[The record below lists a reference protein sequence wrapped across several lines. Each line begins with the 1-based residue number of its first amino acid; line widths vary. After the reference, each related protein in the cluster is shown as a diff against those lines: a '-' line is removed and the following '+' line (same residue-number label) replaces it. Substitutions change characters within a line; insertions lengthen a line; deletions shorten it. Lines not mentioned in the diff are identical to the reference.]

1 MRERNIKIISILL
14 ILLSVAVLHVKLYR
28 FAEIT
33 HDGALQVLVCLG
45 RVVAID
51 TSDEADQVLTFRILS
66 GQFRGEMVEVNNI
79 WTGRA
84 FGDRVLSRGDVLFLD
99 IPLRDPSNPTLDNV
113 RMREYF
119 RTPFLLYLAGA
130 LGMLMILVA
139 GMKGVRAILTL
150 FVTALA
156 VLYLLVPLTIAGY
169 NPIAIA
175 LGIAAVLTL
184 TTFVLITGFS
194 FKVVSGVLGTLGG
207 LAAVGVLSVISQHAM
222 VLTGL
227 AQEFGFLEL
236 GIALWRTPE
245 SHHWNFT
252 GILSAGIILGAVGA
266 MMDVSMS
273 ISSSV
278 HEVKQ
283 VNPNITVRQSIRAGL
298 NVGRDIMGTMADTL
312 IFAYLGAHMM
322 TMLLPRID
330 FPEAGILYPFLR
342 LVNDEAT
349 SVAIIQAVVGTI
361 GLVLTVPIAATV
373 AGFLTQ
379 YAKVDR
385 TDIHEDLPSEEEL
398 EELFRAE
405 NPRSASRIAV
415 PIAMAIVLVGTT
427 FVYHRVQRNSATI
440 SEQRDEQ
447 GSILTQSEYA
457 KGKVIRLL
465 ESSGDFLF
473 TVDNRTESPDSVT
486 SDLDNSVFSP
496 ALREAFEKHNVP
508 ISEEVTVSVKPW
520 KDSRWLISDEK
531 YEQTYSVRE
540 DARLQTAPT
549 EGMDAS
555 VREDARLQTAPTGG
569 IDASGP
575 GEPSYSVYDTKTEHH
590 ILEVEMLSGMY
601 KGQRL
606 VLRNIVNHNMPLL
619 SIPAEPGDI
628 VLCRVGGDPEQIGLV
643 NIVQEYGRDGFL
655 VWMVGGMLLLIIV
668 VGRIEGIR
676 TACAMLISATVIYF
690 FMLPLISQGANA
702 VFIVT
707 LTSGAIAFV
716 SLVFVIGPSR
726 KTFSAVLGTMGG
738 ILVAGLIVLFAQQHL
753 HFSGL
758 ENAISADI
766 VEATRTPPFD
776 FVQILLAGMLMGVLG
791 VAVDGAIEV
800 ASSME
805 EIRRANPNMPT
816 WRLIASGLN
825 VGTDILGTMVNT
837 LVFAYL
843 GVELLLVITITAPNL
858 DFFKS
863 PPAQLL
869 SIGVVSAE
877 IVRLLAGT
885 LGLVLAIPITAM
897 ICAFWRPKG

>member
-1 MRERNIKIISILL
+1 MRERNIKIVAILL
-14 ILLSVAVLHVKLYR
+14 ILLSVAALHVKLYR
-28 FAEIT
+28 FAEVT

-45 RVVAID
+45 RVVGID
-51 TSDEADQVLTFRILS
+51 TNDDADQVLSFRILS
-66 GQFRGEMVEVNNI
+66 GQFRGETIQVNNV
-79 WTGRA
+79 WTGRS
-84 FGDRVLSRGDVLFLD
+84 FGDRVLRKGDVLFLD
-99 IPLRDPSNPTLDNV
+99 IPLRDPMNPRIDTV
-113 RMREYF
+113 SMREYF
-119 RTPFLLYLAGA
+119 RTPFLLYLAGT
-130 LGMLMILVA
+130 LGVLMILVA

-150 FVTALA
+150 FVTALT
-156 VLYLLVPLTIAGY
+156 VLYVLVPLTISGY
-169 NPIAIA
+169 NPIAVA
-175 LGIAAVLTL
+175 LLIAAFLTFA
-184 TTFVLITGFS
+184 TFLLITGFS
-194 FKVVSGVLGTLGG
+194 FKLISGVLGTLGG
-207 LAAVGVLSVISQHAM
+207 LTAVGVLSVLSQHAM
-222 VLTGL
+222 ALTGL

-236 GIALWRTPE
+236 GIALWRTSA
-245 SHHWNFT
+245 SHGWNFT

-283 VNPNITVRQSIRAGL
+283 VNPNITVRQAIRAGL

-330 FPEAGILYPFLR
+330 FPEVGILYPFLR

-349 SVAIIQAVVGTI
+349 AVAIIQAVVGTI
-361 GLVLTVPIAATV
+361 GLVLTVPIAASV

-379 YAKVDR
+379 YAKVDASE
-385 TDIHEDLPSEEEL
+385 IHEDLPSEEEL
-398 EELFRAE
+398 EELFRAD
-405 NPRSASRIAV
+405 PPHSKARIAV
-415 PIAMAIVLVGTT
+415 PIAMILVLIGTT
-427 FVYHRVQRNSATI
+427 FIYYRTHELSATI
-440 SEQRDEQ
+440 SEQRDAQ
-447 GSILTQSEYA
+447 GNPVNKSEYA
-457 KGKVIRLL
+457 KGRVVRLL
-465 ESSGDFLF
+465 ESNGSFLF
-473 TVDNRTESPDSVT
+473 DIDSSAA
-486 SDLDNSVFSP
+486 SDLDNRVVPSV
-496 ALREAFEKHNVP
+496 LREAFKNQDIP
-508 ISEEVTVSVKPW
+508 FSDEVSVSVKPW
-520 KDSRWLISDEK
+520 KDSRWLLSDEK
-531 YEQTYSVRE
+531 YEQTYSLRTME
-540 DARLQTAPT
+540 DGEKRVLRVY
-549 EGMDAS
+549 AS
-555 VREDARLQTAPTGG
+555 K
-569 IDASGP
+569 S
-575 GEPSYSVYDTKTEHH
+575 EHH

-601 KGQRL
+601 KGRSL

-619 SIPAEPGDI
+619 SIPAEPGDVI
-628 VLCRVGGDPEQIGLV
+628 LCRVAGDPEQISLV
-643 NIVQEYGRDGFL
+643 NIVQDYGRDRFL
-655 VWMVGGMLLLIIV
+655 IWMVGGMLLMIIL

-676 TACAMLISATVIYF
+676 TACAMLISGAVIYY
-690 FMLPLISQGANA
+690 FMLPLISGGANA

-707 LTSGAIAFV
+707 LTSGAVAFV

-800 ASSME
+800 SSSME
-805 EIRRANPNMPT
+805 EIRKANPNMPT

-843 GVELLLVITITAPNL
+843 GVELLLVVTIAAPNL

-863 PPAQLL
+863 PPVQLL

-897 ICAFWRPKG
+897 ICAFWNPKQKV

>member
-1 MRERNIKIISILL
+1 MLFAYQSLLYNLPPLAEEKENMRERNIKIIGILL
-14 ILLSVAVLHVKLYR
+14 ILMSVAVLHVKLYR
-28 FAEIT
+28 FAEVT

-45 RVVAID
+45 RVIGID
-51 TSDEADQVLTFRILS
+51 TSDEADQVLSFRILS
-66 GQFRGEMVEVNNI
+66 GQFRGEVVKVNNI

-84 FGDRVLSRGDVLFLD
+84 FGDRVLHKGDVLFLD
-99 IPLRDPSNPTLDNV
+99 IPLRDPTNPRIEAV
-113 RMREYF
+113 SMREYF
-119 RTPFLLYLAGA
+119 RTPFLLYLAGT
-130 LGMLMILVA
+130 LGVLMILVA

-156 VLYLLVPLTIAGY
+156 VLYVLVPLTISGY
-169 NPIAIA
+169 NPIGVA
-175 LGIAAVLTL
+175 LLIAALLTL
-184 TTFVLITGFS
+184 VTFLFITGFS
-194 FKVVSGVLGTLGG
+194 FKVISGVIGTLGG
-207 LAAVGVLSVISQHAM
+207 LAAVGVLSVISQHALA
-222 VLTGL
+222 LTGL

-236 GIALWRTPE
+236 GIALWRTPA
-245 SHHWNFT
+245 SHGWNFT

-283 VNPNITVRQSIRAGL
+283 VNPNITVRQAIRAGL

-322 TMLLPRID
+322 TMLLPRIE
-330 FPEAGILYPFLR
+330 FPEVGYLYPFLR

-349 SVAIIQAVVGTI
+349 AVAIIQAVVGTI
-361 GLVLTVPIAATV
+361 GLVLTVPIAASV

-379 YAKVDR
+379 YAKVDKS
-385 TDIHEDLPSEEEL
+385 DIHEDLPSEEEL
-398 EELFRAE
+398 EELFRADP
-405 NPRSASRIAV
+405 PRSKARIAV
-415 PIAMAIVLVGTT
+415 PIAMVIVLIGTI
-427 FVYHRVQRNSATI
+427 FVYHRTHGLSAKI
-440 SEQRDEQ
+440 SE
-447 GSILTQSEYA
+447 QSEYA
-457 KGKVIRLL
+457 KGRVVRLL
-465 ESSGDFLF
+465 ESNGNFLF
-473 TVDNRTESPDSVT
+473 NINNNAV
-486 SDLDNSVFSP
+486 SDLDNSVVP
-496 ALREAFEKHNVP
+496 AILREAFNNENIP
-508 ISEEVTVSVKPW
+508 LSDEVTVSIKPW
-520 KDSRWLISDEK
+520 KDSRWLLSDKK
-531 YEQTYSVRE
+531 YEQTYSIRE
-540 DARLQTAPT
+540 MEHEEKTVL
-549 EGMDAS
+549 
-555 VREDARLQTAPTGG
+555 
-569 IDASGP
+569 
-575 GEPSYSVYDTKTEHH
+575 SVYESKSEHH

-601 KGQRL
+601 KGRRL

-628 VLCRVGGDPEQIGLV
+628 ILCRVAGDPEQVSLV
-643 NIVQEYGRDGFL
+643 NIVQDYGRDRFL
-655 VWMVGGMLLLIIV
+655 VWMVGGMLLLIIL

-676 TACAMLISATVIYF
+676 TACAMLISAGVIYF
-690 FMLPLISQGANA
+690 FMLPLISEGANA

-707 LTSGAIAFV
+707 LTSGAVAFV

-766 VEATRTPPFD
+766 IEATRTPPFD

-805 EIRRANPNMPT
+805 EIRKANPNMPT

-843 GVELLLVITITAPNL
+843 GVELLLVVTVVAPNL
-858 DFFKS
+858 NFFKS

-885 LGLVLAIPITAM
+885 LGLVLAIPITAV
-897 ICAFWRPKG
+897 ICAFWNPKQKA

>member
-1 MRERNIKIISILL
+1 MRERNIKIITILL
-14 ILLSVAVLHVKLYR
+14 ILLSVAALHVKLYR
-28 FAEIT
+28 FAEVT

-45 RVVAID
+45 RVVSID
-51 TSDEADQVLTFRILS
+51 TSDEADQVLSFRILS
-66 GQFRGEMVEVNNI
+66 GQFRGETVQVNNI

-84 FGDRVLSRGDVLFLD
+84 FGDRVLHKGEVLFLD
-99 IPLRDPSNPTLDNV
+99 IPLRDPTRPKIDTVS
-113 RMREYF
+113 MREYF

-130 LGMLMILVA
+130 LGILMILVA

-150 FVTALA
+150 FVTALT
-156 VLYLLVPLTIAGY
+156 VLYLLVPLTISGY
-169 NPIAIA
+169 NPIAVA
-175 LGIAAVLTL
+175 LLISTLLTFA
-184 TTFVLITGFS
+184 TFLLITGFS
-194 FKVVSGVLGTLGG
+194 FKVISGVLGTLGG
-207 LAAVGVLSVISQHAM
+207 LAAVGILSVLSQHAM
-222 VLTGL
+222 ALTGL

-236 GIALWRTPE
+236 GIALWRTPA

-283 VNPNITVRQSIRAGL
+283 VNPNITVQQAIRAGL

-330 FPEAGILYPFLR
+330 FPEVGTLYPFLR

-349 SVAIIQAVVGTI
+349 AVAIVQAVVGTI
-361 GLVLTVPIAATV
+361 GLVLTVPIAAWV

-379 YAKVDR
+379 YAKVDKSE
-385 TDIHEDLPSEEEL
+385 IHEDLPSEEEL
-398 EELFRAE
+398 EELFRADP
-405 NPRSASRIAV
+405 PRSKARIAV
-415 PIAMAIVLVGTT
+415 PIAMAVVLIGTI
-427 FVYHRVQRNSATI
+427 FVYYRTHELSATVLEQLDADGNSI
-440 SEQRDEQ
+440 SK
-447 GSILTQSEYA
+447 SEYA
-457 KGKVIRLL
+457 KGKVVRLL
-465 ESSGDFLF
+465 ESSGNLLF
-473 TVDNRTESPDSVT
+473 GIDSSAI
-486 SDLDNSVFSP
+486 SDLDNGIVP
-496 ALREAFEKHNVP
+496 EVLRETFSSHKIP
-508 ISEEVTVSVKPW
+508 FSDEVTVSVKPW
-520 KDSRWLISDEK
+520 KDSRWLLSDTK
-531 YEQTYSVRE
+531 YEQTYSIRAME
-540 DARLQTAPT
+540 DTVGAISESRLN
-549 EGMDAS
+549 
-555 VREDARLQTAPTGG
+555 
-569 IDASGP
+569 
-575 GEPSYSVYDTKTEHH
+575 VYESKNEHH

-601 KGQRL
+601 KGRRL

-619 SIPAEPGDI
+619 SIPAEPGDVI
-628 VLCRVGGDPEQIGLV
+628 LCRVAGAPEQVSLV
-643 NIVQEYGRDGFL
+643 NIVQDYGRDRFL
-655 VWMVGGMLLLIIV
+655 IWIVGGMLLVIIL

-676 TACAMLISATVIYF
+676 TACAMLISAAVIYF
-690 FMLPLISQGANA
+690 FMLPLISGGANA

-707 LTSGAIAFV
+707 LTAGVVAFV

-726 KTFSAVLGTMGG
+726 KTFSAVFGTMGG

-805 EIRRANPNMPT
+805 EIRKANPNMPT

-843 GVELLLVITITAPNL
+843 GVELLLVVTVTAPNL

-885 LGLVLAIPITAM
+885 LGLVLAIPITAV
-897 ICAFWRPKG
+897 ICAFWNPKRKA

>member
-1 MRERNIKIISILL
+1 MRERNIKIVTILF

-28 FAEIT
+28 FAEVT

-45 RVVAID
+45 RVVKID
-51 TSDEADQVLTFRILS
+51 TSDEADQVLAFRILS
-66 GQFRGEMVEVNNI
+66 GQFRGETVQVNNI

-84 FGDRVLSRGDVLFLD
+84 FGDRVLHKGEVLFLD
-99 IPLRDPSNPTLDNV
+99 IPLRDPTRPKIDTVSI
-113 RMREYF
+113 REYF

-130 LGMLMILVA
+130 LGILMVLVA

-150 FVTALA
+150 FVTAFT
-156 VLYLLVPLTIAGY
+156 VIYLLVPLTISGY
-169 NPIAIA
+169 NPIAVALLIA
-175 LGIAAVLTL
+175 TFLTFA
-184 TTFVLITGFS
+184 TFLLITGFS
-194 FKVVSGVLGTLGG
+194 FKVISGVLGTLGG
-207 LAAVGVLSVISQHAM
+207 LAAVGILSVLSQHAM

-236 GIALWRTPE
+236 GIALWRTPA

-283 VNPNITVRQSIRAGL
+283 VNPNITVRQAIRAGL

-330 FPEAGILYPFLR
+330 FPEVGILYPFLR

-349 SVAIIQAVVGTI
+349 AVAIVQAVVGTI
-361 GLVLTVPIAATV
+361 GLVLTVPIAASV

-379 YAKVDR
+379 YAKVDTSDLSIR
-385 TDIHEDLPSEEEL
+385 HEDLPSAEEL
-398 EELFRAE
+398 EEVFRADP
-405 NPRSASRIAV
+405 PRSKARIAV
-415 PIAMAIVLVGTT
+415 PIAMAIVLIGTIFAYYRT
-427 FVYHRVQRNSATI
+427 HELSATVLEQLDADGNPI
-440 SEQRDEQ
+440 SK
-447 GSILTQSEYA
+447 SEYA
-457 KGKVIRLL
+457 KGKVVRLL
-465 ESSGDFLF
+465 ESNGNFLF
-473 TVDNRTESPDSVT
+473 EIDRSAVN
-486 SDLDNSVFSP
+486 DLDNRVVP
-496 ALREAFEKHNVP
+496 KVLREAFSSHKIPFSDE
-508 ISEEVTVSVKPW
+508 ITVSVKPW
-520 KDSRWLISDEK
+520 KDSRWLLSDTK
-531 YEQTYSVRE
+531 YEQTYSIRAMKDTVGTISE
-540 DARLQTAPT
+540 SRLN
-549 EGMDAS
+549 
-555 VREDARLQTAPTGG
+555 
-569 IDASGP
+569 
-575 GEPSYSVYDTKTEHH
+575 VYESKSEHH

-601 KGQRL
+601 KGRRL

-619 SIPAEPGDI
+619 SIPAEPGDVI
-628 VLCRVGGDPEQIGLV
+628 LCRVAGSPEQVSLV
-643 NIVQEYGRDGFL
+643 NIVQDYSRDRFL
-655 VWMVGGMLLLIIV
+655 IWMVGGMLLVIIL

-676 TACAMLISATVIYF
+676 TACAMLISAAVIYF
-690 FMLPLISQGANA
+690 FMLPLISGGANA

-707 LTSGAIAFV
+707 LTAGVVAFV

-726 KTFSAVLGTMGG
+726 KTFSAVFGTMGG
-738 ILVAGLIVLFAQQHL
+738 ILVAGLIVLFAQQNL

-766 VEATRTPPFD
+766 IEATRTPPFD

-805 EIRRANPNMPT
+805 EIRKANPNMPT

-843 GVELLLVITITAPNL
+843 GAELLLVVTITAPNL

-885 LGLVLAIPITAM
+885 LGLVLAIPITAV
-897 ICAFWRPKG
+897 ICAFWNPKQQA

>member
-1 MRERNIKIISILL
+1 MRERNIKVVAILL

-28 FAEIT
+28 FAEVT

-45 RVVAID
+45 RVVGID
-51 TSDEADQVLTFRILS
+51 TSDDADQVLSFRILS
-66 GQFRGEMVEVNNI
+66 GQFRGETIQVNNV

-84 FGDRVLSRGDVLFLD
+84 FGDRVLRKDDVLFLD
-99 IPLRDPSNPTLDNV
+99 IPLRDPTNPRIDTV
-113 RMREYF
+113 SMREYF
-119 RTPFLLYLAGA
+119 RTPFLLYLAGT
-130 LGMLMILVA
+130 LGILMILVA

-150 FVTALA
+150 FVTALT
-156 VLYLLVPLTIAGY
+156 VLYVLVPLTISGY

-175 LGIAAVLTL
+175 LLIAAFLTF
-184 TTFVLITGFS
+184 TTFLLITGFS
-194 FKVVSGVLGTLGG
+194 FKLISGVLGTLGG
-207 LAAVGVLSVISQHAM
+207 LTAVGVLSVLSQHVMA
-222 VLTGL
+222 LTGL

-236 GIALWRTPE
+236 GIALWRTSA
-245 SHHWNFT
+245 SHGWNFT

-283 VNPNITVRQSIRAGL
+283 VNPNITVRQAIRAGL

-322 TMLLPRID
+322 TMLLPRIE
-330 FPEAGILYPFLR
+330 FPEVGILYPFLR

-349 SVAIIQAVVGTI
+349 AVAIIQAVVGTI
-361 GLVLTVPIAATV
+361 GLVLTVPIAASV

-379 YAKVDR
+379 YAQVDESE
-385 TDIHEDLPSEEEL
+385 IHEDLPSEEEL
-398 EELFRAE
+398 EELFRADP
-405 NPRSASRIAV
+405 PRSKARIAV
-415 PIAMAIVLVGTT
+415 PIAMVLVLIGTT
-427 FVYHRVQRNSATI
+427 FIYYRTHGLSATI
-440 SEQRDEQ
+440 SEQRDAQ
-447 GSILTQSEYA
+447 GNPINKSEYA
-457 KGKVIRLL
+457 KGRVTRLL
-465 ESSGDFLF
+465 ESNGSFLF
-473 TVDNRTESPDSVT
+473 DIDS
-486 SDLDNSVFSP
+486 SAENDLDNSVVPSV
-496 ALREAFEKHNVP
+496 LREAFKQQD
-508 ISEEVTVSVKPW
+508 ILFSDEVSVAVKPW
-520 KDSRWLISDEK
+520 KDSRWLLSDEK
-531 YEQTYSVRE
+531 YEQTYSVRAME
-540 DARLQTAPT
+540 NGAERVLK
-549 EGMDAS
+549 
-555 VREDARLQTAPTGG
+555 
-569 IDASGP
+569 
-575 GEPSYSVYDTKTEHH
+575 VYESKSEHH

-601 KGQRL
+601 KGRRL

-619 SIPAEPGDI
+619 SIPAEPGDVI
-628 VLCRVGGDPEQIGLV
+628 LCRVAGEPEQIGLV
-643 NIVQEYGRDGFL
+643 NIVQDYGRDRFL
-655 VWMVGGMLLLIIV
+655 IWMVGGMLLLIIL

-676 TACAMLISATVIYF
+676 TACAMLISGAVIYF
-690 FMLPLISQGANA
+690 FMLPLISEGANA

-707 LTSGAIAFV
+707 LTSGVVAFV

-726 KTFSAVLGTMGG
+726 KTFSAVFGTMGG

-805 EIRRANPNMPT
+805 EIRKANPNMPT

-843 GVELLLVITITAPNL
+843 GVELLLVVTVAAPNL

-863 PPAQLL
+863 PPMQLL

-897 ICAFWRPKG
+897 ICAFWNPKQKV

>member
-1 MRERNIKIISILL
+1 MRERNIKIITILL

-28 FAEIT
+28 FAEVT

-45 RVVAID
+45 RVVKID
-51 TSDEADQVLTFRILS
+51 TSDEADQVLAFRILS
-66 GQFRGEMVEVNNI
+66 GQFRGETVQVNNI

-84 FGDRVLSRGDVLFLD
+84 FGDRVLHKGEVLFLD
-99 IPLRDPSNPTLDNV
+99 IPLRDPTRPKIDTVSI
-113 RMREYF
+113 REYF

-130 LGMLMILVA
+130 LGILMVLVA

-150 FVTALA
+150 FVTAFT
-156 VLYLLVPLTIAGY
+156 VIYLLVPLTISGY
-169 NPIAIA
+169 NPIAVALLIA
-175 LGIAAVLTL
+175 TFLTFA
-184 TTFVLITGFS
+184 TFLLITGFS
-194 FKVVSGVLGTLGG
+194 FKVISGVLGTLGG
-207 LAAVGVLSVISQHAM
+207 LAAVGILSVLSQHAM

-236 GIALWRTPE
+236 GIALWRTPA

-283 VNPNITVRQSIRAGL
+283 VNPNITVRQAIRAGL

-330 FPEAGILYPFLR
+330 FPEVGILYPFLR

-349 SVAIIQAVVGTI
+349 AVAIIQAVVGTI
-361 GLVLTVPIAATV
+361 GLVLTVPIAASV

-385 TDIHEDLPSEEEL
+385 SEIHEDLPSAEEL
-398 EELFRAE
+398 EELFRADP
-405 NPRSASRIAV
+405 PRSKARIAV
-415 PIAMAIVLVGTT
+415 PIAMAIVLIGTIFAYYRT
-427 FVYHRVQRNSATI
+427 HELSATVLEQLDADGNPI
-440 SEQRDEQ
+440 SK
-447 GSILTQSEYA
+447 SEYA
-457 KGKVIRLL
+457 KGKVVRLL
-465 ESSGDFLF
+465 ESNGNFLF
-473 TVDNRTESPDSVT
+473 EIDRSAVN
-486 SDLDNSVFSP
+486 DLDNRVVP
-496 ALREAFEKHNVP
+496 KVLREAFSSHKIPFSDE
-508 ISEEVTVSVKPW
+508 ITVSVKPW
-520 KDSRWLISDEK
+520 KDSRWLLSDTK
-531 YEQTYSVRE
+531 YEQTYSIRAMKDTVGAISE
-540 DARLQTAPT
+540 SRLN
-549 EGMDAS
+549 
-555 VREDARLQTAPTGG
+555 
-569 IDASGP
+569 
-575 GEPSYSVYDTKTEHH
+575 VYESKSEHH

-601 KGQRL
+601 KGRRL

-619 SIPAEPGDI
+619 SIPAEPGDVI
-628 VLCRVGGDPEQIGLV
+628 LCRVAGSPEQVSLV
-643 NIVQEYGRDGFL
+643 NIVQDYGRDRFL
-655 VWMVGGMLLLIIV
+655 IWIVGGMLLVIIL

-676 TACAMLISATVIYF
+676 TACAMLISAAVIYF
-690 FMLPLISQGANA
+690 FMLPLISGGANA

-707 LTSGAIAFV
+707 LTAGVVAFV

-726 KTFSAVLGTMGG
+726 KTFSAVFGTMGG

-766 VEATRTPPFD
+766 IEATRTPPFD

-805 EIRRANPNMPT
+805 EIRKANPNMPT

-843 GVELLLVITITAPNL
+843 GAELLLVVTVTAPNL

-885 LGLVLAIPITAM
+885 LGLVLAIPITAI
-897 ICAFWRPKG
+897 ICAFWNPKQKV

>member
-1 MRERNIKIISILL
+1 MRERNIKIVTILF

-28 FAEIT
+28 FAEVT

-45 RVVAID
+45 RVVKID
-51 TSDEADQVLTFRILS
+51 TSDEADQVLAFRILS
-66 GQFRGEMVEVNNI
+66 GQFRGETVQVNNI

-84 FGDRVLSRGDVLFLD
+84 FGDRVLHKGEVLFLD
-99 IPLRDPSNPTLDNV
+99 IPLRDPMRPKIDTVSI
-113 RMREYF
+113 REYF

-130 LGMLMILVA
+130 LGILMVLVA

-150 FVTALA
+150 FVTAFT
-156 VLYLLVPLTIAGY
+156 VIYLLVPLTISGY
-169 NPIAIA
+169 NPIAVALLIA
-175 LGIAAVLTL
+175 TFLTFA
-184 TTFVLITGFS
+184 TFLLITGFS
-194 FKVVSGVLGTLGG
+194 FKVISGVLGTLGG
-207 LAAVGVLSVISQHAM
+207 LAAVGILSVLSQHAM

-236 GIALWRTPE
+236 GIALWRTPA

-283 VNPNITVRQSIRAGL
+283 VNPNITVRQAIRAGL

-330 FPEAGILYPFLR
+330 FPEVGILYPFLR

-349 SVAIIQAVVGTI
+349 AVAIVQAVVGTI
-361 GLVLTVPIAATV
+361 GLVLTVPIAASV

-379 YAKVDR
+379 YAKVDTSDLSIR
-385 TDIHEDLPSEEEL
+385 HEDLPSAEEL
-398 EELFRAE
+398 EEVFRADP
-405 NPRSASRIAV
+405 PRSKARIAV
-415 PIAMAIVLVGTT
+415 PIAMAIVLIGTIFAYYRT
-427 FVYHRVQRNSATI
+427 HELSATVLEQLDADGNPI
-440 SEQRDEQ
+440 SK
-447 GSILTQSEYA
+447 SEYA
-457 KGKVIRLL
+457 KGKVVRLL
-465 ESSGDFLF
+465 ESNGNFLF
-473 TVDNRTESPDSVT
+473 EIDRSAVN
-486 SDLDNSVFSP
+486 DLDNRVVP
-496 ALREAFEKHNVP
+496 KVLREAFSSHKIPFSDE
-508 ISEEVTVSVKPW
+508 ITVSVKPW
-520 KDSRWLISDEK
+520 KDSRWLLSDTK
-531 YEQTYSVRE
+531 YEQTYSIRAMKDTVGAISE
-540 DARLQTAPT
+540 SRLN
-549 EGMDAS
+549 
-555 VREDARLQTAPTGG
+555 
-569 IDASGP
+569 
-575 GEPSYSVYDTKTEHH
+575 VYESKSEHH

-601 KGQRL
+601 KGRRL

-619 SIPAEPGDI
+619 SIPAEPGDVI
-628 VLCRVGGDPEQIGLV
+628 LCRVAGSPEQVSLV
-643 NIVQEYGRDGFL
+643 NIVQDYSRDRFL
-655 VWMVGGMLLLIIV
+655 IWMVGGMLLVIIL

-676 TACAMLISATVIYF
+676 TACAMLISAAVIYF
-690 FMLPLISQGANA
+690 FMLPLISGGANA

-707 LTSGAIAFV
+707 LTAGVVAFV

-726 KTFSAVLGTMGG
+726 KTFSAVFGTMGG
-738 ILVAGLIVLFAQQHL
+738 ILVAGLIVLFAQQNL

-766 VEATRTPPFD
+766 IEATRTPPFD

-805 EIRRANPNMPT
+805 EIRKANPNMPT

-843 GVELLLVITITAPNL
+843 GAELLLVVTITAPNL

-885 LGLVLAIPITAM
+885 LGLVLAIPITAV
-897 ICAFWRPKG
+897 ICAFWNPKQQA

>member
-1 MRERNIKIISILL
+1 MREKNIKIVTILL

-28 FAEIT
+28 FAEVM

-45 RVVAID
+45 RVVKID
-51 TSDEADQVLTFRILS
+51 TSDEADQVLSFRILS
-66 GQFRGEMVEVNNI
+66 GQFRGETVQVNNI

-84 FGDRVLSRGDVLFLD
+84 FGDRVLHKGEVLFLD
-99 IPLRDPSNPTLDNV
+99 IPLRDPTRPKIDTVSI
-113 RMREYF
+113 REYF

-130 LGMLMILVA
+130 LGILMVLVA

-150 FVTALA
+150 FVTAFT
-156 VLYLLVPLTIAGY
+156 VIYLLVPLTISGY
-169 NPIAIA
+169 NPIAVALLIA
-175 LGIAAVLTL
+175 TFLTFA
-184 TTFVLITGFS
+184 TFLLITGFS
-194 FKVVSGVLGTLGG
+194 FKVISGVLGTLGG
-207 LAAVGVLSVISQHAM
+207 LAAVGILSVLSQHAM

-236 GIALWRTPE
+236 GIALWRTPA

-283 VNPNITVRQSIRAGL
+283 VNPNITVRQAIRAGL

-330 FPEAGILYPFLR
+330 FPEVGILYPFLR

-349 SVAIIQAVVGTI
+349 AVAIVQAVVGTI
-361 GLVLTVPIAATV
+361 GLVLTVPIAASV

-379 YAKVDR
+379 YAKVDTSDLSIR
-385 TDIHEDLPSEEEL
+385 HEDLPSAEEL
-398 EELFRAE
+398 EEVFRADP
-405 NPRSASRIAV
+405 PRSKARIAV
-415 PIAMAIVLVGTT
+415 PIAMAIVLIGTIFAYYRT
-427 FVYHRVQRNSATI
+427 HELSATVLEQLDADGNPI
-440 SEQRDEQ
+440 SK
-447 GSILTQSEYA
+447 SEYA
-457 KGKVIRLL
+457 KGKVVRLL
-465 ESSGDFLF
+465 ESNGNFLF
-473 TVDNRTESPDSVT
+473 EIDRSAVN
-486 SDLDNSVFSP
+486 DLDNRVVP
-496 ALREAFEKHNVP
+496 KVLREAFSSHKIPFSDE
-508 ISEEVTVSVKPW
+508 ITVSVKPW
-520 KDSRWLISDEK
+520 KDSRWLLSDTK
-531 YEQTYSVRE
+531 YEQTYSIRAMKDTVGAISE
-540 DARLQTAPT
+540 SRLN
-549 EGMDAS
+549 
-555 VREDARLQTAPTGG
+555 
-569 IDASGP
+569 
-575 GEPSYSVYDTKTEHH
+575 VYESKSEHH

-601 KGQRL
+601 KGRRL

-619 SIPAEPGDI
+619 SIPAEPGDVI
-628 VLCRVGGDPEQIGLV
+628 LCRVAGSPEQVSLV
-643 NIVQEYGRDGFL
+643 NIVQDYSRDRFL
-655 VWMVGGMLLLIIV
+655 IWMVGGMLLVIIL

-676 TACAMLISATVIYF
+676 TACAMLISAAVIYF
-690 FMLPLISQGANA
+690 FMLPLISGGANA

-707 LTSGAIAFV
+707 LTAGVVAFV

-726 KTFSAVLGTMGG
+726 KTFSAVFGTMGG

-766 VEATRTPPFD
+766 IEATRTPPFD

-805 EIRRANPNMPT
+805 EIRKANPNMPT

-843 GVELLLVITITAPNL
+843 GAELLLVVTITAPNL

-885 LGLVLAIPITAM
+885 LGLVLAIPITAI
-897 ICAFWRPKG
+897 ICAFWNPKQKV

>member
-1 MRERNIKIISILL
+1 MRERNIKIIAILL
-14 ILLSVAVLHVKLYR
+14 ILLSVAALHVKLYR
-28 FAEIT
+28 FAEVT

-45 RVVAID
+45 RVVSID
-51 TSDEADQVLTFRILS
+51 TSDEADQVLSFRILS
-66 GQFRGEMVEVNNI
+66 GQFRGETVQVNNI

-84 FGDRVLSRGDVLFLD
+84 FGDRVLHKGEVLFLD
-99 IPLRDPSNPTLDNV
+99 IPLRDPTRPKIDTVS
-113 RMREYF
+113 MREYF
-119 RTPFLLYLAGA
+119 RTPFLLYLAGM
-130 LGMLMILVA
+130 LGILMILVA

-150 FVTALA
+150 FVTAFT
-156 VLYLLVPLTIAGY
+156 VLYLLVPLTISGY
-169 NPIAIA
+169 NPIAVA
-175 LGIAAVLTL
+175 LLISTLLTFA
-184 TTFVLITGFS
+184 TFLLITGFS
-194 FKVVSGVLGTLGG
+194 FKVISGVLGTLGG
-207 LAAVGVLSVISQHAM
+207 LAAVGILSVLSQHAM
-222 VLTGL
+222 ALTGL

-236 GIALWRTPE
+236 GIALWRTPA

-283 VNPNITVRQSIRAGL
+283 VNPNITVQQAIRAGL

-330 FPEAGILYPFLR
+330 FPEVGILYPFLR

-349 SVAIIQAVVGTI
+349 AVAIVQAVVGTI
-361 GLVLTVPIAATV
+361 GLVLTVPIAAWV

-379 YAKVDR
+379 YAKVDKSE
-385 TDIHEDLPSEEEL
+385 IHEDLPSEEEL
-398 EELFRAE
+398 EELFRADP
-405 NPRSASRIAV
+405 PRSKARIAV
-415 PIAMAIVLVGTT
+415 PIAMAVVLIGTV
-427 FVYHRVQRNSATI
+427 FVYYRTHELSATVLEQLDADGNPI
-440 SEQRDEQ
+440 SK
-447 GSILTQSEYA
+447 SEYA
-457 KGKVIRLL
+457 KGKVVRLL
-465 ESSGDFLF
+465 ESSGNLLF
-473 TVDNRTESPDSVT
+473 GIDSSAI
-486 SDLDNSVFSP
+486 SDLDNGIVP
-496 ALREAFEKHNVP
+496 EELRETFSSHKIP
-508 ISEEVTVSVKPW
+508 FSDEVTVSVKPW
-520 KDSRWLISDEK
+520 KDSRWLLSDTK
-531 YEQTYSVRE
+531 YEQTYSIRAME
-540 DARLQTAPT
+540 DTVGAISESRLN
-549 EGMDAS
+549 
-555 VREDARLQTAPTGG
+555 
-569 IDASGP
+569 
-575 GEPSYSVYDTKTEHH
+575 VYESKNEHH

-601 KGQRL
+601 KGRRL

-619 SIPAEPGDI
+619 SIPAEPGDVI
-628 VLCRVGGDPEQIGLV
+628 LCRVAGAPEQVSLV
-643 NIVQEYGRDGFL
+643 NIVQDYGRDRFL
-655 VWMVGGMLLLIIV
+655 IWIVGGMLLVIIL

-676 TACAMLISATVIYF
+676 TACAMLISAAVIYF
-690 FMLPLISQGANA
+690 FMLPLISGGANA

-707 LTSGAIAFV
+707 LTAGVVAFV

-726 KTFSAVLGTMGG
+726 KTFSAVFGTMGG

-805 EIRRANPNMPT
+805 EIRKANPNMPT

-843 GVELLLVITITAPNL
+843 GVELLLVVTVTAPNL

-885 LGLVLAIPITAM
+885 LGLVLAIPITAV
-897 ICAFWRPKG
+897 ICAFWNPKQKA

>member
-1 MRERNIKIISILL
+1 MASTKTIKIISILL
-14 ILLSVAVLHVKLYR
+14 ILLSVAVLHVRLYR
-28 FAEIT
+28 FSEIT

-66 GQFRGEMVEVNNI
+66 GQFRGETVAVNNI

-99 IPLRDPSNPTLDNV
+99 IPLRDPNNPTLDNV

-130 LGMLMILVA
+130 LGVLMILVA

-150 FVTALA
+150 FVTALT
-156 VLYLLVPLTIAGY
+156 VLYLLVPMTIAGY

-175 LGIAAVLTL
+175 LGIAALLTL

-207 LAAVGVLSVISQHAM
+207 LAAVGVLSVISQHAL

-322 TMLLPRID
+322 TMLLPRIE
-330 FPEAGILYPFLR
+330 FPEAGTLYPFLR

-361 GLVLTVPIAATV
+361 GLVLTVPIAATI

-415 PIAMAIVLVGTT
+415 PIAMVLVLVGTT
-427 FVYHRVQRNSATI
+427 FVYQRVQRNAATI

-447 GSILTQSEYA
+447 GGILTQSEYA

-486 SDLDNSVFSP
+486 ADLDNNVFPP
-496 ALREAFEKHNVP
+496 ALREAFEKHNIP
-508 ISEEVTVSVKPW
+508 ISEEVTVSIKPW
-520 KDSRWLISDEK
+520 KDSRWLISDVK
-531 YEQTYSVRE
+531 YEQTYSIRTTS
-540 DARLQTAPT
+540 DTGARGPVPT
-549 EGMDAS
+549 TPDT
-555 VREDARLQTAPTGG
+555 VAR
-569 IDASGP
+569 GP
-575 GEPSYSVYDTKTEHH
+575 VPREPSITPEVTASRDLHVYDTKTEHH

-601 KGQRL
+601 QGQRL

-628 VLCRVGGDPEQIGLV
+628 VLCRVGGDPERVGLV

-655 VWMVGGMLLLIIV
+655 VWMVGGMLLLIII

-707 LTSGAIAFV
+707 LTSGVIAFV

-738 ILVAGLIVLFAQQHL
+738 ILVAGLIVLYAQQHL

-843 GVELLLVITITAPNL
+843 GVELLLVITIAAPNL

-897 ICAFWRPKG
+897 ICAFWNPKR

>member
-1 MRERNIKIISILL
+1 MRERNIKIVMILL
-14 ILLSVAVLHVKLYR
+14 ILLSVAALHVKLYR
-28 FAEIT
+28 FAEVT
-33 HDGALQVLVCLG
+33 HDGALQVLVCIG
-45 RVVAID
+45 RVVKID
-51 TSDEADQVLTFRILS
+51 TSDEADQVLSIRILS
-66 GQFRGEMVEVNNI
+66 GQFRGETVQVNNI

-84 FGDRVLSRGDVLFLD
+84 FGDRILHKGEVLFLD
-99 IPLRDPSNPTLDNV
+99 IPLRDPMRPKIETVS
-113 RMREYF
+113 MREYF

-130 LGMLMILVA
+130 LGILMILVA

-150 FVTALA
+150 FVTALT
-156 VLYLLVPLTIAGY
+156 VLYLLVPLTISGY
-169 NPIAIA
+169 NPIAVA
-175 LGIAAVLTL
+175 LLVATLLTFA
-184 TTFVLITGFS
+184 TFLLITGFS
-194 FKVVSGVLGTLGG
+194 FKVISGVLGTLGG
-207 LAAVGVLSVISQHAM
+207 LAAVGILSVLSQHAM
-222 VLTGL
+222 ALTGL

-236 GIALWRTPE
+236 GIALWRTPG

-283 VNPNITVRQSIRAGL
+283 VNPNITARQAIRAGL

-330 FPEAGILYPFLR
+330 FPEVGILYPFLR

-349 SVAIIQAVVGTI
+349 AVAIVQAVVGTI
-361 GLVLTVPIAATV
+361 GLVLTVPIAASV

-379 YAKVDR
+379 YTKVDKSE
-385 TDIHEDLPSEEEL
+385 IHEDLPSAEEL
-398 EELFRAE
+398 EELFRADP
-405 NPRSASRIAV
+405 PRSKARIAV
-415 PIAMAIVLVGTT
+415 PIAMAIVLIGTIL
-427 FVYHRVQRNSATI
+427 VYYRTHELSATVL
-440 SEQRDEQ
+440 EQRDAD
-447 GSILTQSEYA
+447 GNSISKSEYA
-457 KGKVIRLL
+457 KGKVVRLL
-465 ESSGDFLF
+465 ESSGNLLF
-473 TVDNRTESPDSVT
+473 DIDSSAA
-486 SDLDNSVFSP
+486 SDLNNRVVP
-496 ALREAFEKHNVP
+496 TALREAFSSHNVP
-508 ISEEVTVSVKPW
+508 LSDELTVSVKPW
-520 KDSRWLISDEK
+520 KDSRWLLSDTK
-531 YEQTYSVRE
+531 YEQTYSIRAIE
-540 DARLQTAPT
+540 DTVGAISESRLNVY
-549 EGMDAS
+549 AS
-555 VREDARLQTAPTGG
+555 K
-569 IDASGP
+569 I
-575 GEPSYSVYDTKTEHH
+575 EHH

-601 KGQRL
+601 KGRRL

-619 SIPAEPGDI
+619 SIPAEPGDVI
-628 VLCRVGGDPEQIGLV
+628 LCRVAGNPEQMSLV
-643 NIVQEYGRDGFL
+643 NIVQDYGRDRFL
-655 VWMVGGMLLLIIV
+655 IWIVGGMLLLIIL

-676 TACAMLISATVIYF
+676 TACAMLMSAAVIYF
-690 FMLPLISQGANA
+690 FMLPLISGGANA

-707 LTSGAIAFV
+707 LTSGIVAFV

-726 KTFSAVLGTMGG
+726 KTFSAVFGTMGG

-805 EIRRANPNMPT
+805 EIRKANPNMPA

-843 GVELLLVITITAPNL
+843 GVELLLVVTVTAPNL

-885 LGLVLAIPITAM
+885 LGLVLAIPITAV
-897 ICAFWRPKG
+897 ICAFWNPKQKT

>member
-1 MRERNIKIISILL
+1 MRERNIKIVTILF

-28 FAEIT
+28 FAEVT

-45 RVVAID
+45 RVVKID
-51 TSDEADQVLTFRILS
+51 TSDEADQVLAFRILS
-66 GQFRGEMVEVNNI
+66 GQFRGETVQVNNI

-84 FGDRVLSRGDVLFLD
+84 FGDRVLHKGEVLFLD
-99 IPLRDPSNPTLDNV
+99 IPLRDPTRPKIDTVSI
-113 RMREYF
+113 REYF

-130 LGMLMILVA
+130 LGILMVLVA

-150 FVTALA
+150 FVTAFT
-156 VLYLLVPLTIAGY
+156 VIYLLVPLTISGY
-169 NPIAIA
+169 NPIAVALLIA
-175 LGIAAVLTL
+175 TFLTFA
-184 TTFVLITGFS
+184 TFLLITGFS
-194 FKVVSGVLGTLGG
+194 FKVISGVLGTLGG
-207 LAAVGVLSVISQHAM
+207 LAAVGILSVLSQHAM

-236 GIALWRTPE
+236 GIALWRTPA

-283 VNPNITVRQSIRAGL
+283 VNPNITVRQAIRAGL

-330 FPEAGILYPFLR
+330 FPEVGILYPFLR

-349 SVAIIQAVVGTI
+349 AVAIVQAVVGTI
-361 GLVLTVPIAATV
+361 GLVLTVPIAASV

-379 YAKVDR
+379 YAKVDTSDLSIR
-385 TDIHEDLPSEEEL
+385 HEDLPSAEEL
-398 EELFRAE
+398 EEVFRADP
-405 NPRSASRIAV
+405 PRSKARIAV
-415 PIAMAIVLVGTT
+415 PIAMAIVLIGTIFAYYRT
-427 FVYHRVQRNSATI
+427 HELSATVLEQLDADGNPI
-440 SEQRDEQ
+440 SK
-447 GSILTQSEYA
+447 SEYA
-457 KGKVIRLL
+457 KGKVVRLL
-465 ESSGDFLF
+465 ESNGNFLF
-473 TVDNRTESPDSVT
+473 EIDRRAVN
-486 SDLDNSVFSP
+486 DLDNRVVP
-496 ALREAFEKHNVP
+496 KVLREAFSSHKIPFSDE
-508 ISEEVTVSVKPW
+508 ITVSVKPW
-520 KDSRWLISDEK
+520 KDSRWLLSDTK
-531 YEQTYSVRE
+531 YEQTYSIRAIE
-540 DARLQTAPT
+540 DEEKNVLN
-549 EGMDAS
+549 
-555 VREDARLQTAPTGG
+555 
-569 IDASGP
+569 
-575 GEPSYSVYDTKTEHH
+575 VYESKSEHH

-601 KGQRL
+601 KGRRL

-619 SIPAEPGDI
+619 SIPAEPGDVI
-628 VLCRVGGDPEQIGLV
+628 LCRVAGSPEQVSLV
-643 NIVQEYGRDGFL
+643 NIVQDYSRDRFL
-655 VWMVGGMLLLIIV
+655 IWMVGGMLLVIIL

-676 TACAMLISATVIYF
+676 TACAMLISAAVIYF
-690 FMLPLISQGANA
+690 FMLPLISGGANA

-707 LTSGAIAFV
+707 LTAGVVAFV

-726 KTFSAVLGTMGG
+726 KTFSAVFGTMGG

-766 VEATRTPPFD
+766 IEATRTPPFD

-805 EIRRANPNMPT
+805 EIRKANPNMPT

-843 GVELLLVITITAPNL
+843 GAELLLVVTITAPNL

-885 LGLVLAIPITAM
+885 LGLVLAIPITAV
-897 ICAFWRPKG
+897 ICAFWNPKQQA

>member
-66 GQFRGEMVEVNNI
+66 GQFRGETVEVNNI

-207 LAAVGVLSVISQHAM
+207 LAAVGVLSVISQHAL

-349 SVAIIQAVVGTI
+349 AVAIIQAVVGTI

-379 YAKVDR
+379 YAKVEKA
-385 TDIHEDLPSEEEL
+385 DIHEDLPSEEEL

-405 NPRSASRIAV
+405 NPRSAARIAV

-427 FVYHRVQRNSATI
+427 FVYHRVQRNAATI

-457 KGKVIRLL
+457 KGKVIQLL

-486 SDLDNSVFSP
+486 SDLDNRFFSP

-508 ISEEVTVSVKPW
+508 ISEDVTVSVKPW

-531 YEQTYSVRE
+531 YEQTYSIRATLTPV
-540 DARLQTAPT
+540 AR
-549 EGMDAS
+549 
-555 VREDARLQTAPTGG
+555 
-569 IDASGP
+569 GP
-575 GEPSYSVYDTKTEHH
+575 VPREPSVSSKSSVPRDLHVYDTKTEHH

-606 VLRNIVNHNMPLL
+606 VLRNIVNHNMTLL

-897 ICAFWRPKG
+897 ICAFWNPKR

>member
-1 MRERNIKIISILL
+1 MKERNIKIVAILL

-28 FAEIT
+28 FAEVT

-45 RVVAID
+45 RVIGID
-51 TSDEADQVLTFRILS
+51 TSDEADQILSFRILS
-66 GQFRGEMVEVNNI
+66 GQFRGEIVQVNNI

-84 FGDRVLSRGDVLFLD
+84 FGDRVLHKGDVLFLD
-99 IPLRDPSNPTLDNV
+99 IPLRDPMNPKIERV
-113 RMREYF
+113 SMREYF
-119 RTPFLLYLAGA
+119 RTPFLLYLAGT
-130 LGMLMILVA
+130 LGVLMILVA

-150 FVTALA
+150 FVTALS
-156 VLYLLVPLTIAGY
+156 VLYLLVPLTISGY
-169 NPIAIA
+169 NPIGVA
-175 LGIAAVLTL
+175 LLIAALLTL
-184 TTFVLITGFS
+184 ATFLLITGFS
-194 FKVVSGVLGTLGG
+194 FKVISGVIGTLGG
-207 LAAVGVLSVISQHAM
+207 LAAVGVLSVISQHALA
-222 VLTGL
+222 LTGL

-236 GIALWRTPE
+236 GIALWRTPA
-245 SHHWNFT
+245 SHGWNFT

-283 VNPNITVRQSIRAGL
+283 VNPNITVRQAIRAGL

-322 TMLLPRID
+322 TMLLPRIE
-330 FPEAGILYPFLR
+330 FPEVGYLYPFLR

-349 SVAIIQAVVGTI
+349 AVAIIQAVVGTI
-361 GLVLTVPIAATV
+361 GLVLTVPIAASV

-379 YAKVDR
+379 YAKVDKSE
-385 TDIHEDLPSEEEL
+385 IHEDLPSEEEL
-398 EELFRAE
+398 EELFRAD
-405 NPRSASRIAV
+405 PPHSKARIAV
-415 PIAMAIVLVGTT
+415 PIAMGIVLIGTI
-427 FVYHRVQRNSATI
+427 FVYHRTHELSATI
-440 SEQRDEQ
+440 SEQ
-447 GSILTQSEYA
+447 SEYA
-457 KGKVIRLL
+457 KGRVVRLL
-465 ESSGDFLF
+465 ESNGNFLF
-473 TVDNRTESPDSVT
+473 EIDSSAI
-486 SDLDNSVFSP
+486 SDLDNSVVP
-496 ALREAFEKHNVP
+496 VALREAFNAEDIP
-508 ISEEVTVSVKPW
+508 ISDEVTVSVKPW
-520 KDSRWLISDEK
+520 KDSRWLLSDEK
-531 YEQTYSVRE
+531 YEQTYSIRE
-540 DARLQTAPT
+540 MAQ
-549 EGMDAS
+549 
-555 VREDARLQTAPTGG
+555 
-569 IDASGP
+569 
-575 GEPSYSVYDTKTEHH
+575 GEKTVLNVYESKSEHH

-601 KGQRL
+601 KGRRL

-619 SIPAEPGDI
+619 SIPAEPGDVI
-628 VLCRVGGDPEQIGLV
+628 LCRVAGDPDQISLV
-643 NIVQEYGRDGFL
+643 NIVQDYGRDRFL
-655 VWMVGGMLLLIIV
+655 IWMVGGMLLLIIL

-676 TACAMLISATVIYF
+676 TACAMLISAAVIYF
-690 FMLPLISQGANA
+690 FMLPLISGGANA

-707 LTSGAIAFV
+707 LTSGAVAFV

-766 VEATRTPPFD
+766 IEATRTPPFD

-805 EIRRANPNMPT
+805 EIRKANPNMPT

-843 GVELLLVITITAPNL
+843 GVELLLVVTVVAPNL

-885 LGLVLAIPITAM
+885 LGLVLAIPITAV
-897 ICAFWRPKG
+897 ICAFWNPKQKA

>member
-1 MRERNIKIISILL
+1 MRERNIKIVTILF

-28 FAEIT
+28 FAEVT

-45 RVVAID
+45 RIVKID
-51 TSDEADQVLTFRILS
+51 TSDEADQVLAFRILS
-66 GQFRGEMVEVNNI
+66 GQFRGETVQVNNI

-84 FGDRVLSRGDVLFLD
+84 FGDRVLHKGEVLFLD
-99 IPLRDPSNPTLDNV
+99 IPLRDPTRPKIDTVSI
-113 RMREYF
+113 REYF

-130 LGMLMILVA
+130 LGILMVLVA

-150 FVTALA
+150 FVTAFT
-156 VLYLLVPLTIAGY
+156 VIYLLVPLTISGY
-169 NPIAIA
+169 NPIAVALLIA
-175 LGIAAVLTL
+175 TFLTFA
-184 TTFVLITGFS
+184 TFLLITGFS
-194 FKVVSGVLGTLGG
+194 FKVISGVLGTLGG
-207 LAAVGVLSVISQHAM
+207 LAAVGILSVLSQHAM

-236 GIALWRTPE
+236 GIALWRTPA

-283 VNPNITVRQSIRAGL
+283 VNPNITVRQAIRAGL

-330 FPEAGILYPFLR
+330 FPEVGILYPFLR

-349 SVAIIQAVVGTI
+349 AVAIVQAVVGTI
-361 GLVLTVPIAATV
+361 GLVLTVPIAASV

-379 YAKVDR
+379 YAKVDTSDLSIR
-385 TDIHEDLPSEEEL
+385 HEDLPSAEEL
-398 EELFRAE
+398 EEVFRADP
-405 NPRSASRIAV
+405 PRSKARIAV
-415 PIAMAIVLVGTT
+415 PIAMAIVLIGTIFAYYRT
-427 FVYHRVQRNSATI
+427 HELSATVLEQLDADGNPI
-440 SEQRDEQ
+440 SK
-447 GSILTQSEYA
+447 SEYA
-457 KGKVIRLL
+457 KGKVVRLL
-465 ESSGDFLF
+465 ESNGNFLF
-473 TVDNRTESPDSVT
+473 EIDSSAVN
-486 SDLDNSVFSP
+486 DLDNRVVP
-496 ALREAFEKHNVP
+496 KVLREAFSSHKIPFSDE
-508 ISEEVTVSVKPW
+508 ITVSVKPW
-520 KDSRWLISDEK
+520 KDSRWLLSDTK
-531 YEQTYSVRE
+531 YEQTYSIRAIE
-540 DARLQTAPT
+540 DEEKNVLN
-549 EGMDAS
+549 
-555 VREDARLQTAPTGG
+555 
-569 IDASGP
+569 
-575 GEPSYSVYDTKTEHH
+575 VYESKSEHH

-601 KGQRL
+601 KGRRL

-619 SIPAEPGDI
+619 SIPAEPGDVI
-628 VLCRVGGDPEQIGLV
+628 LCRVAGSPEQVSLV
-643 NIVQEYGRDGFL
+643 NIVQDYSRDRFL
-655 VWMVGGMLLLIIV
+655 IWMVGGMLLVIIL

-676 TACAMLISATVIYF
+676 TACAMLISAAVIYF
-690 FMLPLISQGANA
+690 FMLPLISGGANA

-707 LTSGAIAFV
+707 LTAGVVAFV

-726 KTFSAVLGTMGG
+726 KTFSAVFGTMGG

-766 VEATRTPPFD
+766 IEATRTPPFD

-805 EIRRANPNMPT
+805 EIRKANPNMPT

-843 GVELLLVITITAPNL
+843 GAELLLVVTITAPNL

-885 LGLVLAIPITAM
+885 LGLVLAIPITAI
-897 ICAFWRPKG
+897 ICAFWNPKQQA

>member
-1 MRERNIKIISILL
+1 MRERNIKIVTILF

-28 FAEIT
+28 FAEVT

-45 RVVAID
+45 RVVKID
-51 TSDEADQVLTFRILS
+51 TSDEADQVLAFRILS
-66 GQFRGEMVEVNNI
+66 GQFRGETVQVNNI

-84 FGDRVLSRGDVLFLD
+84 FGDRVLHKGEVLFLD
-99 IPLRDPSNPTLDNV
+99 IPLRDPTRPKIDTVSI
-113 RMREYF
+113 REYF

-130 LGMLMILVA
+130 LGILMVLVA

-150 FVTALA
+150 FVTAFT
-156 VLYLLVPLTIAGY
+156 VIYLLVPLTISGY
-169 NPIAIA
+169 NPIAVALLIA
-175 LGIAAVLTL
+175 TFLTFA
-184 TTFVLITGFS
+184 TFLLITGFS
-194 FKVVSGVLGTLGG
+194 FKVISGVLGTLGG
-207 LAAVGVLSVISQHAM
+207 LAAVGILSVLSQHAM

-236 GIALWRTPE
+236 GIALWRTPA

-283 VNPNITVRQSIRAGL
+283 VNPNITVRQAIRAGL

-330 FPEAGILYPFLR
+330 FPEVGILYPFLR

-349 SVAIIQAVVGTI
+349 AVAIVQAVVGTI
-361 GLVLTVPIAATV
+361 GLVLTVPIAASV

-379 YAKVDR
+379 YAKVDTSDLSIR
-385 TDIHEDLPSEEEL
+385 HEDLPSAEEL
-398 EELFRAE
+398 EEVFRADP
-405 NPRSASRIAV
+405 PRSKARIAV
-415 PIAMAIVLVGTT
+415 PIAMAIVLIGTIFAYYRT
-427 FVYHRVQRNSATI
+427 HELSATVLEQLDADGNPI
-440 SEQRDEQ
+440 SK
-447 GSILTQSEYA
+447 SEYA
-457 KGKVIRLL
+457 KGKVVRLL
-465 ESSGDFLF
+465 ESNGNFLF
-473 TVDNRTESPDSVT
+473 EIDSSAVN
-486 SDLDNSVFSP
+486 DLDNRVVP
-496 ALREAFEKHNVP
+496 KVLREAFSSHKIPFSDE
-508 ISEEVTVSVKPW
+508 ITVSVKPW
-520 KDSRWLISDEK
+520 KDSRWLLSDTK
-531 YEQTYSVRE
+531 YEQTYSIRAMKDVGAISE
-540 DARLQTAPT
+540 SRLN
-549 EGMDAS
+549 
-555 VREDARLQTAPTGG
+555 
-569 IDASGP
+569 
-575 GEPSYSVYDTKTEHH
+575 VYESKSEHH

-601 KGQRL
+601 KGRRL

-619 SIPAEPGDI
+619 SIPAEPGDVI
-628 VLCRVGGDPEQIGLV
+628 LCRVAGSPEQVSLV
-643 NIVQEYGRDGFL
+643 NIVQDYSRDRFL
-655 VWMVGGMLLLIIV
+655 IWMVGGMLLVIIL

-676 TACAMLISATVIYF
+676 TACAMLISAAVIYF
-690 FMLPLISQGANA
+690 FMLPLISGGANA

-707 LTSGAIAFV
+707 LTAGVVAFV

-726 KTFSAVLGTMGG
+726 KTFSAVFGTMGG

-766 VEATRTPPFD
+766 IEATRTPPFD

-805 EIRRANPNMPT
+805 EIRKANPNMPT

-843 GVELLLVITITAPNL
+843 GAELLLVVTITAPNL

-885 LGLVLAIPITAM
+885 LGLVLAIPITAI
-897 ICAFWRPKG
+897 ICAFWNPKQQA

>member
-1 MRERNIKIISILL
+1 MRERNIKVVAILL

-28 FAEIT
+28 FAEVT

-45 RVVAID
+45 RVVGID
-51 TSDEADQVLTFRILS
+51 TSDDADQVLSFRILS
-66 GQFRGEMVEVNNI
+66 GQFRGETIQVNNV

-84 FGDRVLSRGDVLFLD
+84 FGDRVLRKDDVLFLD
-99 IPLRDPSNPTLDNV
+99 IPLRDPTNPRIDTV
-113 RMREYF
+113 SMREYF
-119 RTPFLLYLAGA
+119 RTPFLLYLAGT
-130 LGMLMILVA
+130 LGILMILVA

-150 FVTALA
+150 FVTALT
-156 VLYLLVPLTIAGY
+156 VLYVLVPLTISGY

-175 LGIAAVLTL
+175 LLIAAFLTF
-184 TTFVLITGFS
+184 TTFLLITGFS
-194 FKVVSGVLGTLGG
+194 FKLISGVLGTLGG
-207 LAAVGVLSVISQHAM
+207 LTAVGVLSVLSQHVMA
-222 VLTGL
+222 LTGL

-236 GIALWRTPE
+236 GIALWRTSA
-245 SHHWNFT
+245 SHGWNFT

-283 VNPNITVRQSIRAGL
+283 VNPNITVRQAIRAGL

-322 TMLLPRID
+322 TMLLPRIE
-330 FPEAGILYPFLR
+330 FPEVGILYPFLR

-349 SVAIIQAVVGTI
+349 AVAIIQAVVGTI
-361 GLVLTVPIAATV
+361 GLVLTVPIAASV

-379 YAKVDR
+379 YAKVDESE
-385 TDIHEDLPSEEEL
+385 IHEDLPSEEEL
-398 EELFRAE
+398 EELFRADP
-405 NPRSASRIAV
+405 PRSKARIAV
-415 PIAMAIVLVGTT
+415 PIAMVLVLIGTT
-427 FVYHRVQRNSATI
+427 FIYYRTHELSATI
-440 SEQRDEQ
+440 SEQRDAQ
-447 GSILTQSEYA
+447 GNPINKSEYA
-457 KGKVIRLL
+457 KGRVTRLL
-465 ESSGDFLF
+465 ESNGSFLF
-473 TVDNRTESPDSVT
+473 DIDSSAE
-486 SDLDNSVFSP
+486 SDLDNSVVPSV
-496 ALREAFEKHNVP
+496 LREAFKQQD
-508 ISEEVTVSVKPW
+508 ILFSDEVSVAVKPW
-520 KDSRWLISDEK
+520 KDSRWLLSDEK
-531 YEQTYSVRE
+531 YEQTYSVRAME
-540 DARLQTAPT
+540 NGAERVLK
-549 EGMDAS
+549 
-555 VREDARLQTAPTGG
+555 
-569 IDASGP
+569 
-575 GEPSYSVYDTKTEHH
+575 VYESKSEHH

-601 KGQRL
+601 KGRRL

-619 SIPAEPGDI
+619 SIPAEPGDVI
-628 VLCRVGGDPEQIGLV
+628 LCRVAGEPEQIGLV
-643 NIVQEYGRDGFL
+643 NIVQDYGRDRFL
-655 VWMVGGMLLLIIV
+655 IWMVGGMLLLIIL

-676 TACAMLISATVIYF
+676 TACAMLISGAVIYF
-690 FMLPLISQGANA
+690 FMLPLISEGANA

-707 LTSGAIAFV
+707 LTSGVVAFV

-726 KTFSAVLGTMGG
+726 KTFSAVFGTMGG

-805 EIRRANPNMPT
+805 EIRKANPNMPT

-843 GVELLLVITITAPNL
+843 GVELLLVVTVAAPNL

-863 PPAQLL
+863 PPMQLL

-897 ICAFWRPKG
+897 ICAFWNPKQKV